1 MQQIAFWFCARRSV
15 SSCTRLH
22 QFSHAPD
29 CMGFSANVGVYSR
42 APVCS
47 YHAPD
52 CMLWSA
58 PVCICNSVMSTVC
71 NLRPFAVF
79 HRARSLVFN
88 CDQEMERASQQLSV
102 FGNVLFRNVAETL
115 LWWLVRLHY
124 CGEMTRCKVVQNH
137 LFYNAQET
145 SLPPIRLARTP
156 KW

>member
-88 CDQEMERASQQLSV
+88 CARSKKKKKKKIIKKK
-102 FGNVLFRNVAETL
+102 NVLKNKIKYLEKKKKKKIIKNYKKKKKL
-115 LWWLVRLHY
+115 LKNKYL
-124 CGEMTRCKVVQNH
+124 EKKKKKN
-137 LFYNAQET
+137 E
-145 SLPPIRLARTP
+145 
-156 KW
+156 

>member
-88 CDQEMERASQQLSV
+88 CARSQKKKKKKNKKKKKKKYYKKIKKKKKKNYKKKKKLSKKKKKNIRV
-102 FGNVLFRNVAETL
+102 NTT
-115 LWWLVRLHY
+115 W
-124 CGEMTRCKVVQNH
+124 
-137 LFYNAQET
+137 T
-145 SLPPIRLARTP
+145 SR
-156 KW
+156 